1 MQNGRYPEGYLPKI
15 AYHIFKGNDEKV
27 NYFVERQEAQY
38 GEMSGEEMAMIGDK
52 IKSLCFEYKTG
63 MHQTSNCKIPHNLQ
77 LRLNRVLHQV
87 HT

>member
-1 MQNGRYPEGYLPKI
+1 MKNNNMKNDRYPEGYLPKI

-52 IKSLCFEYKTG
+52 IKSLCFEHETG
-63 MHQTSNCKIPHNLQ
+63 MHEARAWMKRNMTAA
-77 LRLNRVLHQV
+77 
-87 HT
+87 